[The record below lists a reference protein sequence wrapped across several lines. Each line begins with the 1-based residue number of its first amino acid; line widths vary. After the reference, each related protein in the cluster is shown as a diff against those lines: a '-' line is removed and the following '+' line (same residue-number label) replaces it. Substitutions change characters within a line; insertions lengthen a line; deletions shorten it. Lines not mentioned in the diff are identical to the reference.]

1 MSAVQIYM
9 TLIFQAFI
17 HVAIFVFSVLISIEN
32 KTCYDFTLVCQAL
45 ILPERFPQK
54 ISVIFNCSLDCD
66 ATGMTP
72 LICGIS
78 ST

>member
-17 HVAIFVFSVLISIEN
+17 HVALFVFSVLISIEN
-32 KTCYDFTLVCQAL
+32 KTCYDFTLVCQAF

-54 ISVIFNCSLDCD
+54 ISVIFNCSLNCD

-72 LICGIS
+72 LIRGIS

>member
-17 HVAIFVFSVLISIEN
+17 HVAFFVFSVLISIEN
-32 KTCYDFTLVCQAL
+32 KIFYDFTLVCQAL

-54 ISVIFNCSLDCD
+54 ISGIFNCSLNCD
-66 ATGMTP
+66 APGMTP
-72 LICGIS
+72 
-78 ST
+78 

>member
-17 HVAIFVFSVLISIEN
+17 RVALFVFSVIISIEN
-32 KTCYDFTLVCQAL
+32 RACYDFTLVCQAL
-45 ILPERFPQK
+45 ILPKCFLQK
-54 ISVIFNCSLDCD
+54 TSVIFNGSLNCD
-66 ATGMTP
+66 ATGMTL
-72 LICGIS
+72 LICGIY

>member
-1 MSAVQIYM
+1 M

-17 HVAIFVFSVLISIEN
+17 HVAIFVFSVLISIKN

-54 ISVIFNCSLDCD
+54 ISVIFNCSLNCD
-66 ATGMTP
+66 ATGMTA